1 MYVGNLEQW
10 QDESRNLPE
19 FLSPYIKKLAAFDF
33 DALTAGR
40 YELGGLNY
48 MNVDE
53 AETAPAANRQIE
65 CHRRYVDVQVLLDGE
80 EVIGYQPLSRL
91 GAMTEDRGSKDAYF
105 YNPPA
110 ENDFILLMEARKTVA
125 VFFPTDGHRCLCA
138 PAGKG
143 ATVRKAVMKIAVPG
157 DE

>member
-10 QDESRNLPE
+10 QEEIRNLPE

-53 AETAPAANRQIE
+53 AETAPAAKRQIE

-105 YNPPA
+105 SRQTVTVVFAPLREKERLFA
-110 ENDFILLMEARKTVA
+110 KLL
-125 VFFPTDGHRCLCA
+125 
-138 PAGKG
+138 
-143 ATVRKAVMKIAVPG
+143 
-157 DE
+157 

>member
-10 QDESRNLPE
+10 QEEIRNLPE

-53 AETAPAANRQIE
+53 AETAPAAKRQIE

-91 GAMTEDRGSKDAYF
+91 GAMTEDRGSKDYKTLLQELYQKKTKECPRYETVSVTGPDHDRTFSVTVHLGDAAYG
-105 YNPPA
+105 P
-110 ENDFILLMEARKTVA
+110 ESRS
-125 VFFPTDGHRCLCA
+125 GR
-138 PAGKG
+138 
-143 ATVRKAVMKIAVPG
+143 
-157 DE
+157 